1 MSRNADTKTNLS
13 CIVPWV
19 RYAYNSGSEGCCFHL
34 FFAELENVMSTP
46 DVRDNYFVE
55 VRHRPR
61 RLAFLLD
68 VDESSEERF
77 NEIADF
83 NVSCWGGR
91 YNPIIP
97 LIEGKITEPYWRL
110 LELID
115 PDILYTYHDLNIE
128 LIKRISTDLRP
139 LDVLKRDPR
148 FQSNRLQID
157 RQATVVP
164 VMRRIMGQ
172 FPIWARKPEPAVLV
186 FDDKD
191 VPALSSFVKR
201 NFGGNDHFSLWCRD
215 HQIPSV
221 ALPPDD
227 KEVLKALT
235 SNRNLVV
242 PVDICGEGPRKFKA
256 STDDWSTALT
266 LCYGDSSWNFVEYWN
281 LSHFL
286 GENRSVVKSLSEMWI
301 KPSLLEDKTFF
312 EVFIE
317 FLRRR
322 VFVSDHQHYLRL
334 ISYDASLKHMQDVT
348 KKICEDFKW
357 NLYPGEPIVRSKG
370 ELPVFEARP
379 IIGLFVPRATQP
391 RTEQASGKTS
401 LLELKRPPDAPPQ
414 DSDEAWIAEFAVEN
428 PAQERYFANK
438 TAWWK
443 LPKKDHVA
451 SLFVRDSFCRVAND
465 YFISAQVLGQQEGII
480 LHTPELKSLFSMLVL
495 PPGAPAWAQKLE
507 PSLHSNPI
515 NTFYIRS
522 SDKGMYTRGVLGL
535 FESLQKA
542 AYVFEH
548 DFWRGVIESLSSP
561 VASEHTRNKV
571 RNDLSRLGWENI
583 NSPSAVDLLVDEVVD
598 AAGRI
603 QRPIHY
609 ISFGALLERY
619 RAYIATLEKDDKF
632 LEIGDVDPSRS
643 ETSDEKHVPELA
655 RANLRDMLSEMTA
668 RKLFL
673 HGAEIQCDHCLASL
687 WYHIDDLRSVV
698 TCRGCRT
705 QVNLP
710 AEIPWSYALNEL
722 VVSAVRDHG
731 VAPVIRTAFRLF
743 ERSRESFCFL
753 PGIEIRDYSAK
764 PECQICELDLVWIR
778 DGEFGMA
785 EVKRTPK
792 KFAVGEKLRM
802 ILDIALP
809 DRYLLVSTS
818 GSTEQMEAIRTSIQA
833 QVNRNIS
840 VVAWSPHEFASSS
853 HPGWNTFLHSLFP

>member
-1 MSRNADTKTNLS
+1 MA
-13 CIVPWV
+13 
-19 RYAYNSGSEGCCFHL
+19 
-34 FFAELENVMSTP
+34 TP
-46 DVRDNYFVE
+46 DVRDKYFVE
-55 VRHRPR
+55 VHHRPR

-68 VDESSEERF
+68 VEECSEARF
-77 NEIADF
+77 NEIAEF

-97 LIEGKITEPYWRL
+97 LMDGKITEPYWNL
-110 LELID
+110 LQLID
-115 PDILYTYHDLNIE
+115 PDILYTYHDLTPE
-128 LIKRISTDLRP
+128 LIKRISADLRP
-139 LDVLKRDPR
+139 LDVLKHDPR
-148 FQSNRLQID
+148 FQPTNRLRID
-157 RQATVVP
+157 RQATVLP

-172 FPIWARKPEPAVLV
+172 FPIWARKPEPAVMV
-186 FDDKD
+186 FEHKD

-201 NFGGNDHFSLWCRD
+201 NFGANDQFSLWCRD
-215 HQIPSV
+215 HRIPS
-221 ALPPDD
+221 AAPPPDD
-227 KEVLKALT
+227 KEVMKALT

-242 PVDICGEGPRKFKA
+242 PLDISGEGPRKFKA
-256 STDDWSTALT
+256 STEDWSTALT
-266 LCYGDSSWNFVEYWN
+266 LCYGVSPWNFVEYWN
-281 LSHFL
+281 LAHFV
-286 GENRSVVKSLSEMWI
+286 GENRAAVKSVSEMWI
-301 KPSLLEDKTFF
+301 EPALLEDKTFY

-334 ISYDASLKHMQDVT
+334 VSYDASQQHMQEVT

-357 NLYPGEPIVRSKG
+357 NLYPGEPIVRVKG
-370 ELPVFEARP
+370 ELPAFEPRP
-379 IIGLFVPRATQP
+379 IVGLFVPRATQP
-391 RTEQASGKTS
+391 RTEQVSGKSS
-401 LLELKRPPDAPPQ
+401 LLELKPPPDAPPE
-414 DSDEAWIAEFAVEN
+414 DSDEVWIAEFAVEN

-438 TAWWK
+438 TTWWK

-451 SLFVRDSFCRVAND
+451 KLFARDSFCRVAND
-465 YFISAQVLGQQEGII
+465 YFISAQVSGRQQGIV
-480 LHTPELKSLFSMLVL
+480 LNTPELKPLFTRLVL

-507 PSLHSNPI
+507 PSLRSNPL

-561 VASEHTRNKV
+561 VASDHTRNKV
-571 RNDLSRLGWENI
+571 RNDLNRLGWENI
-583 NSPSAVDLLVDEVVD
+583 NSPSALELLVDEVVD

-619 RAYIATLEKDDKF
+619 RAYVAALEKDEKF
-632 LEIGDVDPSRS
+632 LEVGHVDPSRS
-643 ETSDEKHVPELA
+643 ELSDEKDIPELA
-655 RANLRDMLSEMTA
+655 RANLRHMLSEMTA

-687 WYHIDDLRSVV
+687 WYHVDDLRSVV
-698 TCRGCRT
+698 TCRGCRA

-743 ERSRESFCFL
+743 EGSHECFCFL
-753 PGIEIRDYSAK
+753 PGIEIRDYDAK

-792 KFAVGEKLRM
+792 KFAVGEKLGM
-802 ILDIALP
+802 ILDRALP

-818 GSTEQMEAIRTSIQA
+818 GSNEQMEEIQKSIQS
-833 QVNRNIS
+833 QVDSKIS
-840 VVAWSPHEFASSS
+840 VAAWSPHEFASSS
-853 HPGWNTFLHSLFP
+853 HPGWNTLTYSVFP